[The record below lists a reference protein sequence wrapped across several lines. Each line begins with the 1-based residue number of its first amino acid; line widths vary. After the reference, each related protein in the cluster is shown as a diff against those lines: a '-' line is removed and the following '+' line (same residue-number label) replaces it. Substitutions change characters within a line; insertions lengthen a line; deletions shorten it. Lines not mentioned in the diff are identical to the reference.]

1 MKIEGYA
8 VLLNTSATNY
18 RGQSIEAVP
27 YWKLY
32 IVNRLDRKHPVRTPI
47 GVYSMDELQNCF
59 RNMRSNEH
67 VLLPNYSFEAYARAS
82 RHTNYKRDNKSSEQT
97 FKLLKKKIKQL
108 EKKLN
113 ELEE

>member
-32 IVNRLDRKHPVRTPI
+32 SVNRSDRKHPVRTTI
-47 GVYSMDELQNCF
+47 GVYSMDEL
-59 RNMRSNEH
+59 RNYFACMHSNED
-67 VLLPNYSFEAYARAS
+67 VLAPGYSFEAYARAS
-82 RHTNYKRDNKSSEQT
+82 RRVNHKRNSK
-97 FKLLKKKIKQL
+97 
-108 EKKLN
+108 
-113 ELEE
+113 ELE